1 MVAIL
6 LLIFLFGYFQ
16 QSAHTDAITDYR
28 PRRAHQITR
37 RIIGTILIVIGVLGV
52 ITSLLLYV
60 LRLDGMIPDDSSNL
74 DIQAGFFMFFIVLG
88 SYICNFIPSD
98 ICIWKKVCKVFGYTL
113 LCVAAYILCFI
124 PAFWINGE
132 SLFLF
137 IAFVII
143 LPFAILLIRISRKR
157 AKRIILPKRE
167 KMIKKQES
175 KIIFSAEEKPSECV
189 NAEKSPT
196 KRKEYPTSFS
206 AKVNVASWIISSLLL
221 IICIVFFILFVGG
234 DNDGLIPWLIT
245 SFLVGICV
253 AIWAWLNYTRL
264 TIKQYEKFGLAFLI
278 SGFLTSISPFSALV
292 LLIVGAMFSKRV
304 FDNEQ
309 LNNDLNKID

>member
-28 PRRAHQITR
+28 PKKAHQITR

-60 LRLDGMIPDDSSNL
+60 LRLDGMVPDDSSNL
-74 DIQAGFFMFFIVLG
+74 DIQAGFFMFFIIWG
-88 SYICNFIPSD
+88 SYIYNFIPSD

-113 LCVAAYILCFI
+113 LCVVAYILCLV
-124 PAFWINGE
+124 PSFWINGE
-132 SLFLF
+132 SLDIF
-137 IAFVII
+137 IAFVIFFPI
-143 LPFAILLIRISRKR
+143 SILLIRISRKR

-167 KMIKKQES
+167 KVIEKNES
-175 KIIFSAEEKPSECV
+175 KSIFYAEEKPSECV
-189 NAEKSPT
+189 NAEKSPS
-196 KRKEYPTSFS
+196 KRKEDPTSFS

-234 DNDGLIPWLIT
+234 DNDVLIPWLIT
-245 SFLVGICV
+245 SFLGGICL
-253 AIWAWLNYTRL
+253 AIWSWLNYTRL
-264 TIKQYEKFGLAFLI
+264 TIKQCEKFGFAFLI
-278 SGFLTSISPFSALV
+278 SGFLTIISPFSALV
-292 LLIVGAMFSKRV
+292 LLIVGTVFSKRV
-304 FDNEQ
+304 FDNE
-309 LNNDLNKID
+309 